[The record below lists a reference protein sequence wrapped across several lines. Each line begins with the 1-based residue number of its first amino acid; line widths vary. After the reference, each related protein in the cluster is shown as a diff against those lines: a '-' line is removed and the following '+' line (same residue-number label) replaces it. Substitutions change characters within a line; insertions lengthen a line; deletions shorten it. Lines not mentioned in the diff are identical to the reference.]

1 MLQVKNNVKVMDQQL
16 VLLTSDEEILSSFEI
31 MQELRPKLEKAQYV
45 DLVRQLESECNY
57 QLLGSYADGQLEGLA
72 GFRISRSLAW
82 GKYLYVDDLITSASK
97 RSGGNGKRMMDWLIE
112 LAREQG
118 CERIDLDSGVQR
130 FAAHRF
136 YLRER
141 MDILCYHFTRMLD

>member
-72 GFRISRSLAW
+72 GDRKS
-82 GKYLYVDDLITSASK
+82 V
-97 RSGGNGKRMMDWLIE
+97 
-112 LAREQG
+112 
-118 CERIDLDSGVQR
+118 V
-130 FAAHRF
+130 
-136 YLRER
+136 
-141 MDILCYHFTRMLD
+141 